1 MSEKTFLKV
10 GKGENQGVKIKYL
23 LIIAILCLSFSVAF
37 ILRAYPIKYGSYL
50 NEFDPFFDFRATQY
64 IVDHGIGAYF
74 HWHDNMS
81 WYPEGRDVVAT
92 SQSGLHITAAV
103 LYKIF
108 GFNMSLLDF
117 VIWFPVVIGS
127 ASTILMFLLVRSIA
141 GKNVPGLIASI
152 FFAVS
157 PAIIQRGNL
166 GWFKS
171 EPLGIFYG
179 LGGTYLFVSAL
190 RETRYQF
197 LIPKAIFSGI
207 LLGLALASW
216 GGGQYFVIPIAIF
229 ILILAFVSND
239 LKNPLLVSVL
249 FTISI
254 LLVSLS
260 FPRPGVSFVFG
271 LPGILLMG
279 STAFL
284 AVATFVRKKS
294 SEKKA
299 LRNIAIIFGIFI
311 VIGFAVISSGIYKSP
326 SFRYL
331 NAINPFLSSQN
342 SLVQSVA
349 EHSTPTIV
357 DYFKEFSIL
366 IIFSGLGAWIAFKNR
381 SNPMMI
387 LALIIGLSGI
397 YISATF
403 ARLLVFASISIVILS
418 GIGIYDIIRSITS
431 IKSNFQRQSSGLN
444 QNSEKSIMSQLKTK
458 KHYFVYIAFSAI
470 LIFMITIPMIYDSS
484 SNWIS
489 SADVPTSIANGG
501 TSYRITTNDWIDAL
515 NWMSKN
521 TPKDSVVASWW
532 DYGYWITSLGNRTSL
547 ADNATINSTR
557 IESIAKMFISPE
569 QEGWKI
575 ANNLKSDYIVI
586 YVVGQK
592 LPAFDPV
599 SKSPLFVL
607 GGGGDESKK
616 HWFIAIGGFD
626 ESQYSESD
634 LSTPKPKFWT
644 TLLGHMMPFKPLGYY
659 DPNAGVLSPTYQ
671 PGSTPF
677 YVKDIKYPKG
687 NSSQPLTLA
696 YASKSFES
704 DTPGLFF
711 GVLIYKVN
719 HNFNFD
725 NNTQS
730 NSTKNSINTNNNKTL
745 SSTSTASINSTKSQK
760 ALLLNSNNKSNIT
773 NTNNIFSSNMTTN
786 KTNVSADIETT
797 QGNIKIQFFPNE
809 APNHVQNFIDLAKK
823 GFYDGTVF
831 HRIVKGFV
839 IQGGDP
845 NTKNDSNKGSW
856 GTGDPGYKIDEEFN
870 NISHA
875 RGIVSM
881 ARSADPN
888 SAGSQ
893 FFIVLNDS
901 KFLDNQYTVFG
912 NVTQGMDVVDKIANL
927 PTNAMDQP
935 LNPSLAKINK
945 IIIH

>member
-1 MSEKTFLKV
+1 MS
-10 GKGENQGVKIKYL
+10 GKESLITGRHGENQNTKLKYL
-23 LIIAILCLSFSVAF
+23 LVIAILCLSFSIAF
-37 ILRAYPIKYGSYL
+37 ILRAYPVKYGPSL

-64 IVDHGIGAYF
+64 MVDHGISAYF
-74 HWHDNMS
+74 KWHDTMS
-81 WYPEGRDVVAT
+81 WFPEGRNVAMT
-92 SQSGLHITAAV
+92 SQSGLHLTAAV

-108 GFNMSLLDF
+108 GFNTSLMDF

-127 ASTILMFLLVRSIA
+127 GSTVLIFLLLRSIT
-141 GKNVPGLIASI
+141 GKNIPGLIASV
-152 FFAVS
+152 FLAVS

-179 LGGTYLFVSAL
+179 LGGTYLFISAL
-190 RETRYQF
+190 RETKYKF
-197 LIPKAIFSGI
+197 LIPKAIFSGVI
-207 LLGLALASW
+207 LGLALASW
-216 GGGQYFVIPIAIF
+216 GGGQYFVIPIALF
-229 ILILAFVSND
+229 ILVLAFVSKG

-249 FTISI
+249 FSISL
-254 LLVSLS
+254 LLVALV
-260 FPRPGVSFVFG
+260 FPRPGTSFVFG

-279 STAFL
+279 STVFL
-284 AVATFVRKKS
+284 SIATLVRKKS
-294 SEKKA
+294 SEKNSI
-299 LRNIAIIFGIFI
+299 RNTAIVFGIFI
-311 VIGFAVISSGIYKSP
+311 VIGIAIISAGLYKSP

-357 DYFKEFSIL
+357 DYFREFSIL

-381 SNPMMI
+381 DNHMMI
-387 LALIIGLSGI
+387 FALIMGLTGI

-403 ARLLVFASISIVILS
+403 ARLLVFASVSMVILS
-418 GIGIYDIIRSITS
+418 SIGIYEVIRSITS
-431 IKSNFQRQSSGLN
+431 IKSNTERKKISSTHKNARSMLN
-444 QNSEKSIMSQLKTK
+444 EIKTN
-458 KHYFVYIAFSAI
+458 KHYLVYISFSAI

-501 TSYRITTNDWIDAL
+501 TNYRVKTNDWVDAL

-521 TPKDSVVASWW
+521 TPKDSVIASWW

-547 ADNATINSTR
+547 ADNATINSTK
-557 IESIAKMFISPE
+557 IETIAKMLMSPE

-575 ANNLKSDYIVI
+575 ANNLKADYIVI

-592 LPAFDPV
+592 LPALDPIN
-599 SKSPLFVL
+599 KSPIFVL

-616 HWFIAIGGFD
+616 HWFIAIGGFN

-634 LSTPKPKFWT
+634 LSTPKQKFWDS
-644 TLLGHMMPFKPLGYY
+644 LLGHMMPFKNIGYY
-659 DPNAGVLSPTYQ
+659 DPNSGMLSPTYQ
-671 PGSTPF
+671 AGATPF
-677 YVKDIKYPKG
+677 YIKDIKYPKG
-687 NSSQPLTLA
+687 NSSEPLTLA
-696 YASKSFES
+696 YASPSFMS
-704 DTPGLFF
+704 DNPGLFF

-719 HNFNFD
+719 HNFNFVNNIQNTGPKNSTILD
-725 NNTQS
+725 NNTSSKGS
-730 NSTKNSINTNNNKTL
+730 NDT
-745 SSTSTASINSTKSQK
+745 QK
-760 ALLLNSNNKSNIT
+760 LLLNTNNKSNIA
-773 NTNNIFSSNMTTN
+773 NTNKSFSNNMTTS
-786 KTNVSADIETT
+786 KTGSIADIETT
-797 QGNIKIQFFPNE
+797 QGPITIQFFPND
-809 APNHVQNFIDLAKK
+809 APHHVQNFVDLAKK

-845 NTKNDSNKGSW
+845 NTKNSSNRESW
-856 GTGDPGYKIDEEFN
+856 GTGGPGYHINEEFN

-912 NVTQGMDVVDKIANL
+912 KVTQGMDVVDKIANL
-927 PTNAMDQP
+927 PTNTMDQP
-935 LNPSLAKINK
+935 QDPNLARINK
-945 IIIH
+945 IKIH

>member
-1 MSEKTFLKV
+1 MSEKEFLKF
-10 GKGENQGVKIKYL
+10 GNFGRNQGVKIKYL
-23 LIIAILCLSFSVAF
+23 LIIAVLCLSFSVAF
-37 ILRAYPIKYGSYL
+37 ILRAYPVKYGAYL

-64 IVDHGIGAYF
+64 IIDHGINAYF
-74 HWHDNMS
+74 KWHDSMS
-81 WYPEGRDVVAT
+81 WYPEGRNVPTT
-92 SQSGLHITAAV
+92 SQSGLHVTAAA

-108 GFNMSLLDF
+108 GMNMSLLDF

-127 ASTILMFLLVRSIA
+127 ISTVLMFLLVRSIT
-141 GKNVPGLIASI
+141 GKNVPGLIASV

-179 LGGTYLFVSAL
+179 LGGAYLFISAL
-190 RETRYQF
+190 KEKKYKF
-197 LIPKAIFSGI
+197 LIPKAIFSGV

-216 GGGQYFVIPIAIF
+216 GGGEYFVIPIAIF
-229 ILILAFVSND
+229 IFILAFISND

-254 LLVSLS
+254 FLVALS
-260 FPRPGVSFVFG
+260 FPRPGTSFVFG

-284 AVATFVRKKS
+284 FVATLVKRKS
-294 SEKKA
+294 SEKNA
-299 LRNIAIIFGIFI
+299 IRNTAIVFGIFVILGIAII
-311 VIGFAVISSGIYKSP
+311 SGGLYKSP

-357 DYFKEFSIL
+357 DYFREFSIL
-366 IIFSGLGAWIAFKNR
+366 IIFSGLGIWIAFKNK

-387 LALIIGLSGI
+387 FALIIGLTGI

-403 ARLLVFASISIVILS
+403 ARLLVFASISMVILS
-418 GIGIYDIIRSITS
+418 SIGIYEVIRSITS
-431 IKSNFQRQSSGLN
+431 IKMDTEKQNTGLN
-444 QNSEKSIMSQLKTK
+444 QNNAKSLIKNRIKSK
-458 KHYFVYIAFSAI
+458 KYIFVYMAFSAI
-470 LIFMITIPMIYDSS
+470 LIVMLTIPMIYDSN

-501 TSYRITTNDWIDAL
+501 TNYRVTTNDWIDTL
-515 NWMSKN
+515 HWISNN
-521 TPKDSVVASWW
+521 TPKDSVIASWW
-532 DYGYWITSLGNRTSL
+532 DYGYWITSLGNRTTL

-557 IESIAKMFISPE
+557 IATIAKMFISPE

-575 ANNLKSDYIVI
+575 ANNLKANYILI

-592 LPAFDPV
+592 LPAFDPTN
-599 SKSPLFVL
+599 KSPIFVL

-616 HWFIAIGGFD
+616 HWFITIGGFN
-626 ESQYSESD
+626 ETNYSESD
-634 LSTPKPKFWT
+634 LSTPKQKFWDS
-644 TLLGHMMPFKPLGYY
+644 LLGHMMPFKTIGYY
-659 DPNAGVLSPTYQ
+659 DPNRGVLSPTYQ
-671 PGSTPF
+671 PGTTPF

-687 NSSQPLTLA
+687 NSSEPLTLA

-704 DTPGLFF
+704 NNPGLFF
-711 GVLIYKVN
+711 GVLLYKVN
-719 HNFNFD
+719 HNFTFG
-725 NNTQS
+725 
-730 NSTKNSINTNNNKTL
+730 NKT
-745 SSTSTASINSTKSQK
+745 TTAAAAATQK
-760 ALLLNSNNKSNIT
+760 IAALTVNNKSNII
-773 NTNNIFSSNMTTN
+773 NKNNISSDNMTTN
-786 KTNVSADIETT
+786 KTNNTADIETT
-797 QGNIKIQFFPNE
+797 QGQIKIQFFPNE
-809 APNHVQNFIDLAKK
+809 APNHVKNFQDLAKK
-823 GFYDGTVF
+823 GFYDGVVF
-831 HRIVKGFV
+831 HRLVKGFV
-839 IQGGDP
+839 IQAGDP
-845 NTKNDSNKGSW
+845 NTKNDSNREAW
-856 GTGDPGYKIDEEFN
+856 GTGGPGYTINEEFN
-870 NISHA
+870 NISHD
-875 RGIVSM
+875 RGIISM
-881 ARSADPN
+881 ARTADPN

-912 NVTQGMDVVDKIANL
+912 KVIEGMDVVDKIANVS
-927 PTNAMDQP
+927 TNAMDQP
-935 LNPSLAKINK
+935 KDPNLARINK

>member
-1 MSEKTFLKV
+1 MSEKEFLKF
-10 GKGENQGVKIKYL
+10 GNFGRNQGVKIKYL
-23 LIIAILCLSFSVAF
+23 LIIAVLCLSFSVAF
-37 ILRAYPIKYGSYL
+37 ILRAYPVKYGAYL

-64 IVDHGIGAYF
+64 IIDHGINAYF
-74 HWHDNMS
+74 KWHDSMS
-81 WYPEGRDVVAT
+81 WYPEGRNVPTT
-92 SQSGLHITAAV
+92 SQSGLHVTAAA

-108 GFNMSLLDF
+108 GMNMSLLDF

-127 ASTILMFLLVRSIA
+127 ISTVLMFLLVRSIT
-141 GKNVPGLIASI
+141 GKNVPGLIASV

-179 LGGTYLFVSAL
+179 LGGAYLFISAL
-190 RETRYQF
+190 KEKKYKF
-197 LIPKAIFSGI
+197 LIPKAIFSGV

-216 GGGQYFVIPIAIF
+216 GGGEYFVIPIAIF
-229 ILILAFVSND
+229 IFILAFISND

-254 LLVSLS
+254 FLVALS
-260 FPRPGVSFVFG
+260 FPRPGTSFVFG

-284 AVATFVRKKS
+284 FVATLVKRKS
-294 SEKKA
+294 SEKNA
-299 LRNIAIIFGIFI
+299 IRNTAIVFGIFVILGIAII
-311 VIGFAVISSGIYKSP
+311 SGGLYKSP

-357 DYFKEFSIL
+357 DYFREFSIL
-366 IIFSGLGAWIAFKNR
+366 IIFSGLGIWIAFKNK

-387 LALIIGLSGI
+387 FALIIGLTGI

-403 ARLLVFASISIVILS
+403 ARLLVFASISMVILS
-418 GIGIYDIIRSITS
+418 SIGIYEVIRSITS
-431 IKSNFQRQSSGLN
+431 IKMDTEKQNTGLN
-444 QNSEKSIMSQLKTK
+444 QNNAKSLIKNRIKSK
-458 KHYFVYIAFSAI
+458 KYIFVYMAFSAI
-470 LIFMITIPMIYDSS
+470 LIVMLTIPMIYDSN

-501 TSYRITTNDWIDAL
+501 TNYRVTTNDWIDTL
-515 NWMSKN
+515 HWISNN
-521 TPKDSVVASWW
+521 TPKDSVIASWW
-532 DYGYWITSLGNRTSL
+532 DYGYWITSLGNRTTL

-557 IESIAKMFISPE
+557 IATIAKMFISPE

-575 ANNLKSDYIVI
+575 ANNLKANYILI

-592 LPAFDPV
+592 LPAFDPTN
-599 SKSPLFVL
+599 KSPIFVL

-616 HWFIAIGGFD
+616 HWFITIGGFN
-626 ESQYSESD
+626 ETNYSESD
-634 LSTPKPKFWT
+634 LSTPKQKFWDS
-644 TLLGHMMPFKPLGYY
+644 LLGHMMPFKTIGYY
-659 DPNAGVLSPTYQ
+659 DPNRGVLSPTYQ
-671 PGSTPF
+671 PGTTPF

-687 NSSQPLTLA
+687 NSSEPLTLA

-704 DTPGLFF
+704 NNPGLFF
-711 GVLIYKVN
+711 GVLLYKVN
-719 HNFNFD
+719 HNFTFGNKTTTAAAAA
-725 NNTQS
+725 TQKIAAL
-730 NSTKNSINTNNNKTL
+730 TVNNN
-745 SSTSTASINSTKSQK
+745 
-760 ALLLNSNNKSNIT
+760 SNII
-773 NTNNIFSSNMTTN
+773 NKNNISSDNMTTN
-786 KTNVSADIETT
+786 KTNNTADIETT
-797 QGNIKIQFFPNE
+797 QGQIKIQFFPNE
-809 APNHVQNFIDLAKK
+809 APNHVKNFQDLAKK
-823 GFYDGTVF
+823 GFYDGVVF
-831 HRIVKGFV
+831 HRLVKGFV
-839 IQGGDP
+839 IQAGDP
-845 NTKNDSNKGSW
+845 NTKNDSNREAW
-856 GTGDPGYKIDEEFN
+856 GTGGPGYTINEEFN
-870 NISHA
+870 NISHD
-875 RGIVSM
+875 RGIISM
-881 ARSADPN
+881 ARTADPN

-912 NVTQGMDVVDKIANL
+912 KVIEGMDVVDKIANVS
-927 PTNAMDQP
+927 TNAMDQP
-935 LNPSLAKINK
+935 KDPNLARINK

>member
-1 MSEKTFLKV
+1 MSEKEFLKF
-10 GKGENQGVKIKYL
+10 GNFGRNQGVKIKYL
-23 LIIAILCLSFSVAF
+23 LIIAVLCLSFSVAF
-37 ILRAYPIKYGSYL
+37 ILRAYPVKYGAYL

-64 IVDHGIGAYF
+64 IIDHGINAYF
-74 HWHDNMS
+74 KWHDSMS
-81 WYPEGRDVVAT
+81 WYPEGRNVPTT
-92 SQSGLHITAAV
+92 SQSGLHVTAAA

-108 GFNMSLLDF
+108 GMNMSLLDF

-127 ASTILMFLLVRSIA
+127 ISTVLMFLLVRSIT
-141 GKNVPGLIASI
+141 GKNVPGLIASV

-179 LGGTYLFVSAL
+179 LGGAYLFISAL
-190 RETRYQF
+190 KEKKYKF
-197 LIPKAIFSGI
+197 LIPKAIFSGV

-216 GGGQYFVIPIAIF
+216 GGGEYFVIPIAIF
-229 ILILAFVSND
+229 IFILAFISND

-254 LLVSLS
+254 FLVALS
-260 FPRPGVSFVFG
+260 FPRPGTSFVFG

-284 AVATFVRKKS
+284 FVATLVKRKS
-294 SEKKA
+294 SEKNA
-299 LRNIAIIFGIFI
+299 IRNTAIVFGIFVILGIAII
-311 VIGFAVISSGIYKSP
+311 SGGLYKSP

-357 DYFKEFSIL
+357 DYFREFSIL
-366 IIFSGLGAWIAFKNR
+366 IIFSGLGIWIAFKNK

-387 LALIIGLSGI
+387 FALIIGLTGI

-403 ARLLVFASISIVILS
+403 ARLLVFASISMVILS
-418 GIGIYDIIRSITS
+418 SIGIYEVIRSITS
-431 IKSNFQRQSSGLN
+431 IKMDTEKQNTGLN
-444 QNSEKSIMSQLKTK
+444 QNNAKSLIKNRIKSK
-458 KHYFVYIAFSAI
+458 KYIFVYMAFSAI
-470 LIFMITIPMIYDSS
+470 LIVMLTIPMIYDSN

-501 TSYRITTNDWIDAL
+501 TNYRVTTNDWIDTL
-515 NWMSKN
+515 HWISNN
-521 TPKDSVVASWW
+521 TPKDSVIASWW
-532 DYGYWITSLGNRTSL
+532 DYGYWITSLGNRTTL

-557 IESIAKMFISPE
+557 IATIAKMFISPE

-575 ANNLKSDYIVI
+575 ANNLKANYILI

-592 LPAFDPV
+592 LPAFDPTN
-599 SKSPLFVL
+599 KSPIFVL

-616 HWFIAIGGFD
+616 HWFITIGGFN
-626 ESQYSESD
+626 ETNYSESD
-634 LSTPKPKFWT
+634 LSTPKQKFWDS
-644 TLLGHMMPFKPLGYY
+644 LLGHMMPFKTIGYY
-659 DPNAGVLSPTYQ
+659 DPNRGVLSPTYQ
-671 PGSTPF
+671 PGTTPF

-687 NSSQPLTLA
+687 NSSEPLTLA

-704 DTPGLFF
+704 NNPGLFF
-711 GVLIYKVN
+711 GVLLYKVN
-719 HNFNFD
+719 HNFTFG
-725 NNTQS
+725 
-730 NSTKNSINTNNNKTL
+730 NKT
-745 SSTSTASINSTKSQK
+745 TTTAAAATQK
-760 ALLLNSNNKSNIT
+760 IAALTVNNKSNII
-773 NTNNIFSSNMTTN
+773 NKNNVSSDNMTTN
-786 KTNVSADIETT
+786 KTNNTADIETT
-797 QGNIKIQFFPNE
+797 QGQIKIQFFPNE
-809 APNHVQNFIDLAKK
+809 APNHVKNFQDLAKK
-823 GFYDGTVF
+823 GFYDGVVF
-831 HRIVKGFV
+831 HRLVKGFV
-839 IQGGDP
+839 IQAGDP
-845 NTKNDSNKGSW
+845 NTKNDSNREAW
-856 GTGDPGYKIDEEFN
+856 GTGGPGYTINEEFN
-870 NISHA
+870 NISHD
-875 RGIVSM
+875 RGIISM
-881 ARSADPN
+881 ARTADPN

-912 NVTQGMDVVDKIANL
+912 KVIEGMDVVDKIANVS
-927 PTNAMDQP
+927 TNAMDQP
-935 LNPSLAKINK
+935 KDPNLARINK